1 MASEALSK
9 KFSVISFV
17 GRRSSTR
24 DYAVEEGKIEEL
36 PESSPIDDVVVPID
50 DDIETAEEDGEFG
63 LYEHEYGTRPPIPS
77 VLHKLSTY
85 TGGIEPTANE
95 TKLLRHKQA
104 TRKPL
109 LAYNWVSG

>member
-1 MASEALSK
+1 MS
-9 KFSVISFV
+9 
-17 GRRSSTR
+17 R
-24 DYAVEEGKIEEL
+24 
-36 PESSPIDDVVVPID
+36 
-50 DDIETAEEDGEFG
+50 
-63 LYEHEYGTRPPIPS
+63 HEYGTRPPIPS

-109 LAYNWVSG
+109 HSEITRVRYTNRSLNNALHCKD

>member
-50 DDIETAEEDGEFG
+50 DDIETAEDGEFG
-63 LYEHEYGTRPPIPS
+63 LYEDIVPIVS
-77 VLHKLSTY
+77 VS
-85 TGGIEPTANE
+85 
-95 TKLLRHKQA
+95 
-104 TRKPL
+104 
-109 LAYNWVSG
+109 LA